1 MKKILCAVAMIFACY
16 GFWGSLCPDLTFV
29 EGTYAIVGEE
39 QGQEKLGIYDAEA
52 FYADLLEHKYHVS
65 YRSKL
70 WELIQNRYGH
80 SKDERITE

>member
-1 MKKILCAVAMIFACY
+1 MKKILCAVAMLFACY

-39 QGQEKLGIYDAEA
+39 RGQDIYSVYDAEA
-52 FYADLLEHKYHVS
+52 FYADLLEHKYRVL

-80 SKDERITE
+80 NKDERITK